1 MNLFVKGLPP
11 QTQLLI
17 AMGSAMAA
25 GCQPCLE
32 RLVGLAED
40 EGLDAEQMQAAVS
53 IGQFVKEQPARQM
66 KEVADKLTGSRLSQT
81 RPQIECPHE
90 SEKDAPVGCC
100 AG

>member
-66 KEVADKLTGSRLSQT
+66 KEVADKLTGSRLSQAG
-81 RPQIECPHE
+81 PQIECPHE